1 MFNPDKSFLNCGVMH
16 PFFRV
21 FPLVETWW
29 PALFWEKRV
38 GFLSGWSTTT
48 DLCACVFKASWILG
62 SDIEQHMMVDS
73 DEKNQLLFCHH
84 HRCIHWQ
91 NVRLKCT
98 PLFRGQAVILFSMAH
113 WFLSFVTEILS
124 MSLSSYLGFLPL
136 YPALEFPR
144 ISLLFSGLW
153 CLLSLLG
160 IESRALGMCF
170 HIGHFRDTGN
180 FFNRIGLTASTRLYG
195 A

>member
-124 MSLSSYLGFLPL
+124 MSLKQLSWLSPSVPSSWVSKNIIIVFWFVVFIVTAGDWIQDLRNVLP
-136 YPALEFPR
+136 YRSFQGHWE
-144 ISLLFSGLW
+144 LL
-153 CLLSLLG
+153 
-160 IESRALGMCF
+160 
-170 HIGHFRDTGN
+170 
-180 FFNRIGLTASTRLYG
+180 
-195 A
+195 